1 MWAANV
7 HRILYM
13 VKVNI
18 LSALFFFIIQGCSVR
33 QEISRL
39 YFPNQFY
46 SFMHHHHYQVRSPVS
61 CFLWIHLGL
70 KKERNKELVKNDVR
84 LAFLPPKKFVI
95 VFFLAFFNLQSAT
108 KLLTHWFFQPLLLQF
123 IFRPCYVNL
132 FAPSPPKN
140 VVSPWTFSY
149 IQAIL
154 NEGGG
159 GGSFNDLVCGRNRS
173 VTLHIKTTLQT
184 WCANWFWRW
193 LSVDLYLN

>member
-13 VKVNI
+13 VEVNI
-18 LSALFFFIIQGCSVR
+18 LSALFFFIIQGCTVR

-95 VFFLAFFNLQSAT
+95 VFFVAFF
-108 KLLTHWFFQPLLLQF
+108 LTCNQRQNCWHIDFFQPLLFQF
-123 IFRPCYVNL
+123 IFCPCYVNL

-159 GGSFNDLVCGRNRS
+159 GSC
-173 VTLHIKTTLQT
+173 Q
-184 WCANWFWRW
+184 WFSMW
-193 LSVDLYLN
+193 

>member
-13 VKVNI
+13 VEVNI
-18 LSALFFFIIQGCSVR
+18 LSALFFFIIQGCTVR

-95 VFFLAFFNLQSAT
+95 VFFVAFFNLQSAT

-123 IFRPCYVNL
+123 IFCPCYVNL

-159 GGSFNDLVCGRNRS
+159 GGSC
-173 VTLHIKTTLQT
+173 Q
-184 WCANWFWRW
+184 WFSMW
-193 LSVDLYLN
+193 